1 MTTPL
6 DPDQLSLAGA
16 WGSLDVSRFGA
27 TVTSWR
33 PRGVERLFTGSDAAP
48 ALGAPWQG
56 GIPVCA
62 PWFGQAVG
70 GGWRVPWSH
79 GLARRARWDVVEVA
93 DGDGGARVSLASD
106 AAATAHLPGSGRF
119 PADLQYRLDVAAD
132 DSALTLELRVT
143 SPTVDTMI
151 DAVFHPYLV
160 TDARIETVDGLS
172 GVDFHDYATGADGVD
187 TAPVPVVG
195 PIDRVY
201 AGARPVALP
210 HAGLRIDAVGADTVV
225 VWNPGEVSSV
235 VPGDE
240 WADFVCV
247 EHGALARAIPAGG
260 TLAITL
266 TLRVQNSAS

>member
-1 MTTPL
+1 M
-6 DPDQLSLAGA
+6 
-16 WGSLDVSRFGA
+16 
-27 TVTSWR
+27 
-33 PRGVERLFTGSDAAP
+33 
-48 ALGAPWQG
+48 
-56 GIPVCA
+56 CA